1 MLVFDSDQFS
11 PRERLE
17 GWEDFL
23 ARKLAAMRCVPAGD
37 NRVQVRADIR
47 AVGEITMARIT
58 GSGYVSE
65 RASCH
70 VARERHEYYAAVFH
84 LDGDPV
90 IGCRKEISHARPRD
104 VSILGSMDQMRFG
117 LERPYDH
124 ISVMLPQRLP
134 WSHVAVAGAIV
145 PAANPLRG
153 IVFDYVAS
161 IYAQADHLSSSS
173 AALLAGNL
181 TELMFAMF
189 CEEPVRVSTSTSL
202 RAALFDRACRIIAH
216 NAYDPDL
223 YPADVARQ
231 LGISMRTLQRIFQEN
246 GETVAHRIVRSR
258 VEKGSSMLGNEQMR
272 ACTITEIAFA
282 CGFRDLTTF
291 ERAFSAIRGM
301 TPSAWRRGGSD
312 VGAPLSPSR
321 ALAPDPLSVSSPP

>member
-11 PRERLE
+11 PRERLDA
-17 GWEDFL
+17 WEDFM

-37 NRVQVRADIR
+37 KRVQVRADTR
-47 AVGEITMARIT
+47 AVGEIAMARIT
-58 GSGYVSE
+58 CSGYVSE
-65 RASCH
+65 RASHH

-84 LDGDPV
+84 LDGGPTV
-90 IGCRKEISHARPRD
+90 RCRKGIFQACPRD
-104 VSILGSMDQMRFG
+104 VSILSSMDQMRIG
-117 LERPYDH
+117 LERPCDH

-134 WSHVAVAGAIV
+134 WSHVAVPGAIV
-145 PAANPLRG
+145 PASNPLRG

-161 IYAQADHLSSSS
+161 VYAQADQLSSSS
-173 AALLAGNL
+173 AALLGGNL

-189 CEEPVRVSTSTSL
+189 CEEPVRVSTCTSL

-216 NAYDPDL
+216 NAYDPEL
-223 YPADVARQ
+223 HPAEVARQ

-246 GETVAHRIVRSR
+246 GETVAQRIARAR
-258 VEKGSSMLGNEQMR
+258 VHKSSIMLGDERMR

-291 ERAFSAIRGM
+291 ERAFSAIKGM
-301 TPSAWRRGGSD
+301 TPSSWRCGASE
-312 VGAPLSPSR
+312 VGVTLSPNE
-321 ALAPDPLSVSSPP
+321 AIAPDPLSASSP